1 MIDMVSVSLKD
12 LTKRFEDVIA
22 VDHLNL
28 HIAEGELCTLL
39 GPSGCGKTTTL
50 RCIAGF
56 YTPDEGEIYFGE
68 KLVNPIPPFKRNTG
82 MVFQNYALWPHMNV
96 LNNIA
101 YGLKVRGVRRRQLKD
116 SVAKVLDLV
125 HLEGLEDR
133 WPSQLS
139 GGQQQRVALARALVI
154 EPDVLLLDEPLSN
167 LDAKLR
173 VEMRTEIKKIQKR
186 LKITTIY
193 VTHDQEEALCI
204 SDKLVVMNQ
213 GRAQQTG
220 TPRQIY
226 ENPENSFVA
235 DFIGIANFIKGRIK
249 DVNEK
254 RFVAIVETE
263 HGFDIE
269 AMLEEDVTESM
280 EVLTSVRPEAIT
292 VHHRGRV
299 PKGTNSVDG
308 VVRLTTYLGDVVRY
322 EVEASWGSTIR
333 ADVYNPRHAH
343 IFGEKEEVSLGFK
356 SEDTKLIKL

>member
-1 MIDMVSVSLKD
+1 MVSVSLKD

-101 YGLKVRGVRRRQLKD
+101 YGLKARGVSMRKLKD
-116 SVAKVLDLV
+116 RVVDVLALV

-173 VEMRTEIKKIQKR
+173 VEMRTEIKKIQNR
-186 LKITTIY
+186 LKITTVY
-193 VTHDQEEALCI
+193 VTHDQEEALSI

-213 GRAQQTG
+213 GKAQQIG
-220 TPRQIY
+220 NPREIY
-226 ENPENSFVA
+226 ENPKTPFVA
-235 DFIGIANFIKGRIK
+235 DFIGIANFIKGKVREI
-249 DVNEK
+249 DREK
-254 RFVAIVETE
+254 LIAIIETE
-263 HGFDIE
+263 HDFDIK
-269 AMLEEDVTESM
+269 AMLEEGITENM
-280 EVLTSVRPEAIT
+280 EVLASVRPEAIT
-292 VHHRGRV
+292 VYNRGLA
-299 PKGTNSVDG
+299 PKEMNSVDG
-308 VVRLTTYLGDVVRY
+308 VVRLTTYLGDVARY
-322 EVEASWGSTIR
+322 EVETTWGSTIR
-333 ADVYNPRHAH
+333 ADVYNPRHAN
-343 IFGEKEEVSLGFK
+343 FFKEKEKISLGFK
-356 SEDTKLIKL
+356 SEDIKLIRL

>member
-1 MIDMVSVSLKD
+1 MVSVRLVD
-12 LTKRFEDVIA
+12 LTKRFENVIA

-28 HIAEGELCTLL
+28 HIAEGELYTLL

-101 YGLKVRGVRRRQLKD
+101 YGLKVRGVRRPQLKD
-116 SVAKVLDLV
+116 RVEDVIDLV

-193 VTHDQEEALCI
+193 VTHDQEEALSI
-204 SDKLVVMNQ
+204 SDKLIVMNQ
-213 GRAQQTG
+213 GRAQQIG

-226 ENPENSFVA
+226 EKPENPFVA
-235 DFIGIANFIKGRIK
+235 DFIGIANFIKGKVREI
-249 DVNEK
+249 DEEK
-254 RFVAIVETE
+254 LIAVMETE
-263 HGFDIE
+263 HDFDIR
-269 AMLEEDVTESM
+269 AALEEGVKEDM
-280 EVLTSVRPEAIT
+280 EVLASVRPEAIT
-292 VHHRGRV
+292 VYQRGRA
-299 PKGTNSVDG
+299 PKRINFVDG
-308 VVRLTTYLGDVVRY
+308 VVRLTTYLGDVARY
-322 EVEASWGSTIR
+322 EVETPWGSTIR
-333 ADVYNPRHAH
+333 ADVYNPRHAR
-343 IFGEKEEVSLGFK
+343 FFREKENVSLGFK
-356 SEDTKLIKL
+356 SEDTKLIRL

>member
-1 MIDMVSVSLKD
+1 MVSLRLKD
-12 LTKRFEDVIA
+12 LTKRFEDIIA
-22 VDHLNL
+22 VNQLNL

-56 YTPDEGEIYFGE
+56 YTPDEGEIFFGE
-68 KLVNPIPPFKRNTG
+68 KLVNPLPPFKRNTG

-101 YGLKVRGVRRRQLKD
+101 YGLKVRRVRPRQMKD
-116 SVAKVLDLV
+116 RVAEVLELV

-133 WPSQLS
+133 LPSQLS

-186 LKITTIY
+186 LGITSVY
-193 VTHDQEEALCI
+193 VTHDQEEALSI

-213 GRAQQTG
+213 GKAQQMG
-220 TPRQIY
+220 PPREIY
-226 ENPENSFVA
+226 ENPENPFVA
-235 DFIGIANFIKGRIK
+235 DFIGIANFIKGRVKEIDKEKHITIIETEYELTIKASLEK
-249 DVNEK
+249 DVK
-254 RFVAIVETE
+254 
-263 HGFDIE
+263 
-269 AMLEEDVTESM
+269 EDM
-280 EVLTSVRPEAIT
+280 EVLASVRPEAIT
-292 VHHRGRV
+292 VYQRGRS
-299 PKGTNSVDG
+299 PKGMNFVDG
-308 VVRLTTYLGDVVRY
+308 VVRLTTYLGDVARY
-322 EVEASWGSTIR
+322 EVETPWGSTIR

-343 IFGEKEEVSLGFK
+343 FFREKEKVSLGFK
-356 SEDTKLIKL
+356 REDTKLIRL